1 MRIASGAIGV
11 DEELVAEGFA
21 TDRARFEFCHI
32 DVILGEC
39 TECVVKCAGGVVGSE
54 HERKARRVRI
64 LAGFFCED
72 DESGQVGFFILDIGI

>member
-11 DEELVAEGFA
+11 NEELVAEGFA

-39 TECVVKCAGGVVGSE
+39 TECVVKCAGGMVGSE
-54 HERKARRVRI
+54 HE
-64 LAGFFCED
+64 
-72 DESGQVGFFILDIGI
+72 